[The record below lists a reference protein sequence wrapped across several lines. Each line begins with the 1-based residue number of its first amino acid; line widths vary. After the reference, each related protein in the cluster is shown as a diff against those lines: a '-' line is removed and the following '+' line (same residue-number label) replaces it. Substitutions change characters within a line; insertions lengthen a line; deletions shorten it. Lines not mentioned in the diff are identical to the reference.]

1 MELYILQDKHKASWT
16 VKTMDY
22 RNATVHAIYIH
33 ILYNTFQLHML
44 TLYASMDEILKNT

>member
-22 RNATVHAIYIH
+22 RNATVHAIYAFTH
-33 ILYNTFQLHML
+33 YTTHFNCTHLHCMP
-44 TLYASMDEILKNT
+44 AWMKQ